1 MKIFEIVF
9 LSAAPMAEAVL
20 SRFAERKS
28 TGLGVLF
35 KLTKAAIFSAAAMGT
50 KCEQVLDQL
59 REISSKELPANVVRE
74 VEGWFGRCRT
84 VTVRN
89 TVLIRCPDPDTATH
103 VLSACGRKG
112 NLLTDTI
119 VELPD
124 AKARKAV
131 IQKMKKA
138 GIFVGK

>member
-1 MKIFEIVF
+1 MKIFDINWSYF
-9 LSAAPMAEAVL
+9 LK
-20 SRFAERKS
+20 R
-28 TGLGVLF
+28 
-35 KLTKAAIFSAAAMGT
+35 AAMGI

-59 REISSKELPANVVRE
+59 REISSKELPDNVVRE
-74 VEGWFGRCRT
+74 IEGWFGRCRT

-89 TVLIRCPDPDTATH
+89 TVLIRCPDADTATH

-124 AKARKAV
+124 ARARKAV